1 MANMKTWFITGC
13 DSGMGHVFAETILQ
27 HGDKVVI
34 TARSKANIADLL
46 NQYPDT
52 AFGFELDVTNIAN
65 IREVVQAAEKATGGV
80 EVLVNNAGYGVLGA
94 AEETSPE
101 EYRAMFEVNFFGLA
115 EVTRAFLPFMR
126 SRRKGHI
133 FNTSSSGGYA
143 ASPGFAF
150 YAASKYAV
158 EGFSDA
164 LAQELDAFGIR
175 VTILEPGSTRTN
187 FAGSSLRKPANSIP
201 AYSDTAVTLTTTR
214 MAARDGTQP
223 GDPKRIA
230 KVLIRL
236 ASEAAP
242 PMRIPLGADSIQ
254 RLEEKAAAVAA
265 EFRKW
270 KPVSLSIAF
279 DAPEL
284 PGDAKP

>member
-1 MANMKTWFITGC
+1 MTSKKNWFITGC
-13 DSGMGHVFAETILQ
+13 DSGMGHAFAETILA
-27 HGDKVVI
+27 HGDRVVV

-46 NQYPDT
+46 KQYPDT
-52 AFGFELDVTNIAN
+52 AFGFELDVTNVAN
-65 IREVVQAAEKATGGV
+65 IQDVVQAAEKATGGV
-80 EVLVNNAGYGVLGA
+80 EILINNAGFGVLGA
-94 AEETSPE
+94 AEEISPE

-126 SRRKGHI
+126 ARRRGHI

-150 YAASKYAV
+150 YAASKFAV
-158 EGFSDA
+158 EGYSEA

-187 FAGSSLRKPANSIP
+187 FAGSSLRKPARQIA
-201 AYSDTAVTLTTTR
+201 AYADTAVTLTTTR

-230 KVLIRL
+230 EVLIRL
-236 ASEAAP
+236 ANEPEP
-242 PMRIPLGADSIQ
+242 PMRIPLGEDAVQ
-254 RLEEKAAAVAA
+254 RLEAKVATVAA

-279 DAPEL
+279 DAPER
-284 PGDAKP
+284 PASVKV